1 MLISKSFKNIFLFS
15 YIFLWIISISLF
27 IGPFL
32 ISINLIDFQQGNSFK
47 LIFIHVPTAW
57 SSLLSYT
64 FLSLFSLL
72 FLIKKERKYYYLAQ
86 SFALLGTLIT
96 SITLFTGAI
105 WGKLTWGQYWVWDSR
120 ITSVFIL
127 LLLFILFLIL
137 EDNEKIASFISI
149 FGFLNIPIIKFS
161 VNWWNTLHQPATFK
175 ISNPT
180 LDLVIFTPIIL
191 IFFSLIFYTIIFIF
205 ISYQKNYIYKNL

>member
-27 IGPFL
+27 IGSFL

-161 VNWWNTLHQPATFK
+161 VNWWNTLH
-175 ISNPT
+175 NPT

>member
-27 IGPFL
+27 IGSFL

-175 ISNPT
+175 ITNPT